1 MRCEVAHDP
10 DVRVCGTIG
19 VMTSLE
25 FLQHFLTKL
34 GHGDLLISV
43 TQLISTLSPPHL
55 PGYKHAVASAAPA
68 ASSKSPL
75 RSPTSKKAKEKRIL
89 ATSPVSSSWR
99 VKIQPRIRFQL
110 SVFVRFSNNERM

>member
-68 ASSKSPL
+68 ASSKS
-75 RSPTSKKAKEKRIL
+75 RFHSPTALRRRVFAVCSPWYNSRSWPDAL
-89 ATSPVSSSWR
+89 ASSGGKTS
-99 VKIQPRIRFQL
+99 
-110 SVFVRFSNNERM
+110 